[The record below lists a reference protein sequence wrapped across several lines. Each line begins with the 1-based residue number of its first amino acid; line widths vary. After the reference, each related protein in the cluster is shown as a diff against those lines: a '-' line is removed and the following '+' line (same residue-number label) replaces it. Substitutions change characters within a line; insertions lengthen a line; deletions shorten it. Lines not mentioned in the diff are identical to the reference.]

1 MAGRAIEL
9 RVGGQSYRVVTTA
22 SPDDLERFAAM
33 VDEKLAPHLAPGR
46 PPHPNAMLLAAISL
60 AHELEQERAAVEQE
74 RAAGAR
80 IASRAKVI
88 VESVMNSID
97 STLGAKLFQRPS
109 AGER

>member
-60 AHELEQERAAVEQE
+60 AHELEHERAQ
-74 RAAGAR
+74 GAKIR
-80 IASRAKVI
+80 SRARVI
-88 VESVMNSID
+88 VESVMNRID
-97 STLGAKLFQRPS
+97 STLGAKLFERPS
-109 AGER
+109 GEP

>member
-60 AHELEQERAAVEQE
+60 AHELEQERAQ
-74 RAAGAR
+74 AAR
-80 IASRAKVI
+80 VTSRAKVL
-88 VESVMNSID
+88 VESVMNRID
-97 STLGAKLFQRPS
+97 STLGAKLFERSPS
-109 AGER
+109 AQER

>member
-60 AHELEQERAAVEQE
+60 AHELEQERAQNV
-74 RAAGAR
+74 R

-88 VESVMNSID
+88 VESVMNRID
-97 STLGAKLFQRPS
+97 TTLGAKLFDRPT
-109 AGER
+109 AGDR